1 MTEVAGVLKGVIRS
15 KDYEIKCLGGVK
27 VSCVLIVELDRS
39 VKFLNCELV
48 VKEQSDFVVFDTMQA
63 KVHIHGF

>member
-1 MTEVAGVLKGVIRS
+1 MAEVAGVLKGVIWS
-15 KDYEIKCLGGVK
+15 KDHEIKCLGGVK
-27 VSCVLIVELDRS
+27 VSCVLIVELDGS

-63 KVHIHGF
+63 KVHYHGF